1 MSHGSKILNLQG
13 VSAIFLSISHLTT
26 TCLNRKARPMTKRH
40 IWNTL
45 CFLLIFVVSCG
56 LIGSGFS
63 ASASSGTH
71 VYRAS
76 VASKPK
82 TQPSA
87 QAKESEAKQVPAQP
101 VVEEA
106 AEKAAKPAE
115 TSPAPAPQAAKP
127 AAAPSKQKAAAP
139 AAKTAPSKKTAK
151 SAPKA
156 STASAKKSAKKVA
169 SAPAKTVKKKTVPAA
184 KAPVKVTSKPIK
196 TASIAPASAA
206 KKTAIP
212 AVAPKDTAPVNQ
224 PGSSKE
230 LYLNVKAAILVNMT
244 TGQVYYEHN
253 PDKTIAPAS
262 ITKLLTLY
270 LVREAMAQGRIAS
283 STPIPVSSKAVTT
296 GGSRMSLKRG
306 EKVPLDELIKGI
318 SVVSANNAC
327 VAVAE
332 YMGNGDPSRF
342 VSEMNAKARKIGMT
356 SSQFK
361 NPNGLPASGQ
371 LSTARDIAKLSMS
384 YLRTFPESLKVH
396 SLTTHTYH
404 GATHRNANSLLRTYK
419 GVDGLKTGFVCAS
432 GYNITATAKRGNT
445 RLVAVVLGAQNSG
458 IRQRETAKLLDYG
471 FKRAAMEENL
481 GDRAADSGKPKV

>member
-1 MSHGSKILNLQG
+1 
-13 VSAIFLSISHLTT
+13 
-26 TCLNRKARPMTKRH
+26 MTKKH

-82 TQPSA
+82 AEPSVT
-87 QAKESEAKQVPAQP
+87 AKESEAKQAPAQP

-106 AEKAAKPAE
+106 AQKAAKPAE
-115 TSPAPAPQAAKP
+115 TPPAPSSEAAKP
-127 AAAPSKQKAAAP
+127 AAKSSTQKAAAP
-139 AAKTAPSKKTAK
+139 AAKTAPAKKTAK
-151 SAPKA
+151 SKSASKA
-156 STASAKKSAKKVA
+156 TTASAKKSAKTVA
-169 SAPAKTVKKKTVPAA
+169 AAPAKTVKKKTVSTA
-184 KAPVKVTSKPIK
+184 KASAKASKKPIK
-196 TASIAPASAA
+196 TASLAPASAA
-206 KKTAIP
+206 KKTATP
-212 AVAPKDTAPVNQ
+212 AVDTKEIAPVNQ
-224 PGSSKE
+224 PGSPKE
-230 LYLNVKAAILVNMT
+230 LYLNVKAAFLVNMS

-253 PDKTIAPAS
+253 PDKAIAPAS

-283 STPIPVSSKAVTT
+283 NTPIPVSSKAVTT

-332 YMGNGDPSRF
+332 YMGNGDPSKF

-371 LSTARDIAKLSMS
+371 LSTARDIAELSMS
-384 YLRTFPESLKVH
+384 YLRTFPESLTVH

-481 GDRAADSGKPKV
+481 GNRAAATGKPKV